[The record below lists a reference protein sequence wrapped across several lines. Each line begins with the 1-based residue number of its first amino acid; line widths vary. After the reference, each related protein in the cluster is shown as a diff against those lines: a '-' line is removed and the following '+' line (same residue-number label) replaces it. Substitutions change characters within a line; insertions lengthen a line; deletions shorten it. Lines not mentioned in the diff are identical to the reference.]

1 MDTRILRYFLVVA
14 ETNNIT
20 QAAQRLHLTQPTL
33 SRQIQELERLV
44 GRPLFDRNNHH
55 LQLNAAGLLFC
66 ERAQVI
72 LDLLDH
78 AQKEIQT
85 SSDQLVGTINLGLV
99 ESAVTPWL
107 MSQID
112 QFQVQHPRVKFAL
125 FAGDGDSLRP
135 RLDQG
140 QDDFAALIEP
150 VETAKYHFFRL
161 PITEEWGVLMRQDD
175 PLAQQDSITPAQLAS
190 LPLIMGRRSIV
201 RDNVAEAL
209 SLSSNRLNVKI
220 TTNLPGSLSTLLLTG
235 NYYHLGIRGVAE
247 QIHDAQL
254 TFVPLSP
261 RTTSAHLLVWKKQ
274 RSLAPAARAFLHFL
288 TNVTPK

>member
-55 LQLNAAGLLFC
+55 LQLNAAGLLFR
-66 ERAQVI
+66 ERAHVI
-72 LDLLDH
+72 LELLDH

-112 QFQVQHPRVKFAL
+112 QFQVQHPGVKFAL

-161 PITEEWGVLMRQDD
+161 PVTEEWGVLMRQDD

-247 QIHDAQL
+247 QIHDTRL